1 MPDYPSYD
9 SPRSV
14 ASQIFSQGAARS
26 DYSLPQEYNPDQ
38 PRWFSHASS
47 SYGPSSSTQPPKSF
61 DIYLDDTDY
70 SSCDDAASTISFTDT
85 APSADPIYPA
95 SFGTPNQDLQIAH
108 PRPQRFNASAASIE
122 TFCTSASESRM
133 SDDPDSY
140 VGEKKDMSWLES
152 TSLNDQSEPA
162 PPPYSVSVNRSTFHS
177 QPYCPDDKAYSHYA
191 ERNQSSESVGSH
203 KSRWS
208 TSKQTFYKK
217 AKSII
222 SRFSSAITGKRD
234 SRLDYDKS
242 FDSDSGS
249 PYEFSYS
256 DMEEKG
262 RFTGEW
268 KASTGMSSG
277 RGPELVW

>member
-1 MPDYPSYD
+1 MPDYPSNN
-9 SPRSV
+9 SAPSV
-14 ASQIFSQGAARS
+14 SSQIFSQLAARS
-26 DYSLPQEYNPDQ
+26 DYNPL
-38 PRWFSHASS
+38 
-47 SYGPSSSTQPPKSF
+47 YPS
-61 DIYLDDTDY
+61 
-70 SSCDDAASTISFTDT
+70 
-85 APSADPIYPA
+85 
-95 SFGTPNQDLQIAH
+95 SFGTPNQDLQIVH
-108 PRPQRFNASAASIE
+108 PWPQRFNASAASIE

-140 VGEKKDMSWLES
+140 VGEKKDISWLES
-152 TSLNDQSEPA
+152 ASPNDQSEPA
-162 PPPYSVSVNRSTFHS
+162 PPPYSASVNQSAFHS
-177 QPYCPDDKAYSHYA
+177 QPYYSNEKACSHYM
-191 ERNQSSESVGSH
+191 ERNQSSESVASH

-208 TSKQTFYKK
+208 ASKQTFYKK

-222 SRFSSAITGKRD
+222 SRFSSAITGRRD

-256 DMEEKG
+256 DMKENG

-268 KASTGMSSG
+268 KASTGIFSE

>member
-1 MPDYPSYD
+1 MPDYPSNN
-9 SPRSV
+9 SPPSV
-14 ASQIFSQGAARS
+14 TAQIFSQLAARS
-26 DYSLPQEYNPDQ
+26 DHILPQEYNPDR
-38 PRWFSHASS
+38 PRWSSRASS
-47 SYGPSSSTQPPKSF
+47 SYGPSSSPQPPKSF

-95 SFGTPNQDLQIAH
+95 SFGTPNQGIEMAH
-108 PRPQRFNASAASIE
+108 PLPQPFNASAASIE

-140 VGEKKDMSWLES
+140 VGEKKDISWLES
-152 TSLNDQSEPA
+152 ASLYDQSEPA

-177 QPYCPDDKAYSHYA
+177 QPYCPDDQAYIHYA
-191 ERNQSSESVGSH
+191 ERNQSSESVASH

-208 TSKQTFYKK
+208 ASKQTFYKK

-222 SRFSSAITGKRD
+222 SRFSSAITGRRD
-234 SRLDYDKS
+234 SRLDYDES
-242 FDSDSGS
+242 FDSDSDS

-256 DMEEKG
+256 DMNEKG
-262 RFTGEW
+262 RLTGEW
-268 KASTGMSSG
+268 KASTGMPSG
-277 RGPELVW
+277 RAPELV

>member
-1 MPDYPSYD
+1 MPDYPSNN
-9 SPRSV
+9 SAPSV
-14 ASQIFSQGAARS
+14 
-26 DYSLPQEYNPDQ
+26 
-38 PRWFSHASS
+38 S
-47 SYGPSSSTQPPKSF
+47 SYGPSSSPQPPKSF

-70 SSCDDAASTISFTDT
+70 SSCNEAASTISFTDT
-85 APSADPIYPA
+85 APSADPLYPS
-95 SFGTPNQDLQIAH
+95 SFGTPNQDLQIVH
-108 PRPQRFNASAASIE
+108 PWPQRFNASAASIE

-140 VGEKKDMSWLES
+140 VGEKKDISWLES
-152 TSLNDQSEPA
+152 ASPNDQSEPA
-162 PPPYSVSVNRSTFHS
+162 PPPYSASVNQSAFHS
-177 QPYCPDDKAYSHYA
+177 QPYYSNEKACSHYM
-191 ERNQSSESVGSH
+191 ESRNQSSESVASH

-208 TSKQTFYKK
+208 ASKQTFYKK

-222 SRFSSAITGKRD
+222 SRFSSAITGRRD

-256 DMEEKG
+256 DMKENG
-262 RFTGEW
+262 RFTGEG
-268 KASTGMSSG
+268 KASTGIFSE